1 MSKQKSGWQEVSP
14 DGRPEFPPVL
24 AEAAKQR
31 GASRFEC
38 VVAIF
43 RAGEAVA
50 SNTVYR
56 CDCENCIFVAA
67 AMLVGQ
73 AMKMCADNGVD
84 FAAVLQ
90 EAVEDLQNWLGP
102 RN

>member
-1 MSKQKSGWQEVSP
+1 MSKQKSEWQEVSP

-24 AEAAKQR
+24 AEAAEQH

-43 RAGEAVA
+43 RAGEAAVI
-50 SNTVYR
+50 STTYR
-56 CDCENCIFVAA
+56 CSCENCTFAA
-67 AMLVGQ
+67 TTMLVSQ

-84 FAAVLQ
+84 FADVLQ
-90 EAVEDLQNWLGP
+90 EAVEDLQNRLGP